1 MGIRKLVLKWVNV
14 AISGIPQV
22 FGTKAYK
29 NMAVVGATI
38 ARTVATWHW
47 LSDALTTRPDLIHYK
62 KFISPC
68 SVGVRLRTAIKHI
81 FMNCNCGFLI

>member
-1 MGIRKLVLKWVNV
+1 V

-47 LSDALTTRPDLIHYK
+47 LSDALTTRLDLSTK
-62 KFISPC
+62 KVYFTLQC
-68 SVGVRLRTAIKHI
+68 WYAIENSDKTYSHELLLW
-81 FMNCNCGFLI
+81 FSNLNFELIATI